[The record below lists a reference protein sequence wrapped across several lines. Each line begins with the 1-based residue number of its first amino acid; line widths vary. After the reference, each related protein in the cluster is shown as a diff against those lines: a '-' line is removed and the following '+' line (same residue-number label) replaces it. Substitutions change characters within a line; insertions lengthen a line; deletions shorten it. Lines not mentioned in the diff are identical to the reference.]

1 MKTLIIIIFLS
12 ANCYSSFSQ
21 VTDKSREG
29 FVLDFLKYIKRP
41 DWNFDTLTKKYVVF
55 RNDES
60 PKLSRRNRKIVISLA
75 IYNVS
80 AELQK
85 VNLDEL
91 IVKPYSK
98 ADTSLQK
105 MFLDKKT
112 QKISYVAYSRD
123 LQYKRYFLFE
133 NNKIVSFLTTK
144 QGKVFLLLN

>member
-1 MKTLIIIIFLS
+1 MKKLLIILFLIFP
-12 ANCYSSFSQ
+12 YSYVFSQ
-21 VTDKSREG
+21 NTVGNRSN
-29 FVLDFLKYIKRP
+29 FILDFLKYIKRP
-41 DWNFDTLTKKYVVF
+41 DWNFDTLARKYVLF
-55 RNDES
+55 RSDES

-75 IYNVS
+75 VYNVS

-91 IVKPYSK
+91 IIKPYSK

-105 MFLDKKT
+105 MFLDKET
-112 QKISYVAYSRD
+112 QKDSYVAYTKD

-133 NNKIVSFLTTK
+133 KGKIVSFLTTK